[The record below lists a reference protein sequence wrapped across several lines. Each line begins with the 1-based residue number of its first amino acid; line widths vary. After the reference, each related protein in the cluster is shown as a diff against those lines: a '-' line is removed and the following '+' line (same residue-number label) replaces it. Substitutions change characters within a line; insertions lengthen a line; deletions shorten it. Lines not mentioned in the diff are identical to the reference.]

1 MNQQLK
7 NKENN
12 ISFHIILA
20 DNQEIT
26 AAGIFHFI
34 QSNYP
39 STSFLEAKNKKE
51 LIKNLFSQ
59 TNAIIILDYALFD
72 FSSVDELIILQNR
85 FPNSHFL
92 LFSEELTD
100 NFVKQVTY
108 NKNGFSVLLKDC
120 TKDEVDAAMEKIIK
134 GESFICHRIKNHISK
149 KKKQEID
156 SDKKL
161 TITEK
166 EILKLIASGK
176 SNKDIAN
183 ERFSSTH
190 TIITHRK
197 NIFRKLEVN
206 NVSEAIKYALR
217 AGIVDASDYY
227 I

>member
-1 MNQQLK
+1 MNQQLE

-26 AAGIFHFI
+26 AAGIFYFI

-39 STSFLEAKNKKE
+39 SFSFSEVKNKKE

-206 NVSEAIKYALR
+206 NISEAIKYALR